1 MHIPSNR
8 YFRVK
13 RPHPRGLMN
22 LISIMFVA
30 SSFFFVTSP
39 VWAEESDRNALL
51 QQLSTF
57 PGLEF
62 VEVEN
67 RQVVKPT
74 LKATLQLVMKFNSTI
89 QSARLGEE
97 IATSALLATENRNN
111 PVLNHSFNLNRTA
124 DASFNASGDAS
135 PSLNLNLNDAHTF
148 SSRWSQKVSNGV
160 SYSAMFSGRTNQRRS
175 FTLLEDG
182 KLEQRGKTNDPVVSS
197 SLTLGLSVPVYQ
209 DWGRVNDIPVLRSRV
224 GLRMSK
230 VSTMQTKL
238 QILEL
243 FARVYWDLA
252 GFWKTREV
260 FKNAIALAQQLVEEN
275 RIRMEAGVITTVDL
289 KQSEIQLLRTQQQLL
304 EIDNRIHSIED
315 QVKVALNLED
325 LPHGILP
332 AEAPQV
338 RPVRFRF
345 EEELRKVWQNSL
357 ELQALET
364 RIQNNEYD
372 LQEAFNQ
379 EAPDLDLNLSYTFQG
394 VGGDFS
400 ETFETY
406 DQPQAHGYHVEL
418 TWSMPLFDH
427 KTPELIKQK
436 KLERLQLEIQIA
448 NLKDD
453 LQVELKTIERQLRFA
468 EQDVHNA
475 AAIRELANDVLQQQ
489 IEKQKLGQST
499 GFQVA
504 QAQQELIAA
513 QSSEIQSLINQ
524 EKIHLS
530 LIILTGDIFERF
542 QIPL

>member
-1 MHIPSNR
+1 
-8 YFRVK
+8 
-13 RPHPRGLMN
+13 
-22 LISIMFVA
+22 MFVA
-30 SSFFFVTSP
+30 SSLFFVTSP

-51 QQLSTF
+51 QQLLTF

-67 RQVVKPT
+67 RLIVKPT
-74 LKATLQLVMKFNSTI
+74 LKATLQLVMKFNSSI
-89 QSARLGEE
+89 QSARFSEE
-97 IATSALLATENRNN
+97 IATSALLASENRNN
-111 PVLNHSFNLNRTA
+111 PVLSHSFNLNRTA

-135 PSLNLNLNDAHTF
+135 PSLNLNLNDSHSF
-148 SSRWSQKVSNGV
+148 SSRWSQNVFNGV
-160 SYSAMFSGRTNQRRS
+160 SYSATFSERSNQRRS

-182 KLEQRGKTNDPVVSS
+182 KLEQRGKANDPLVSS
-197 SLTLGLSVPVYQ
+197 SMTLGLSVPIYQ
-209 DWGRVNDIPVLRSRV
+209 DWGRINDIPVLRNKV

-230 VSTMQTKL
+230 VSTRQTKL

-252 GFWKTREV
+252 GLWKTREV
-260 FKNAIALAQQLVEEN
+260 LKNAIALARQLVEEN
-275 RIRMEAGVITTVDL
+275 RIRMDAGVITLVDL

-304 EIDNRIHSIED
+304 EIDNQIRTIED
-315 QVKVALNLED
+315 QVKVALNLQD

-332 AEAPQV
+332 GDTPQL
-338 RPVRFRF
+338 RKIRFRF
-345 EEELRKVWQNSL
+345 EEELQKVWQNSV
-357 ELQALET
+357 ELQALEAQ
-364 RIQNNEYD
+364 IQNNEYD

-400 ETFETY
+400 KTFETY
-406 DQPQAHGYHVEL
+406 GQPQAHGYHVEL

-436 KLERLQLEIQIA
+436 KMERLQLDIQMA

-453 LQVELKTIERQLRFA
+453 LLVELKTIERQLRFA
-468 EQDVHNA
+468 EQEIHNA

-530 LIILTGDIFERF
+530 LIVLTGDIFERF

>member
-8 YFRVK
+8 FLRVK
-13 RPHPRGLMN
+13 SPHLPGLRN

-30 SSFFFVTSP
+30 PPLFFATSP

-51 QQLSTF
+51 RQLLTF

-62 VEVEN
+62 VDIEN

-89 QSARLGEE
+89 RSARLGEE
-97 IATSALLATENRNN
+97 IANSALLATENRNN
-111 PVLNHSFNLNRTA
+111 PVLKHSFNLNRTA

-135 PSLNLNLNDAHTF
+135 PSLNLNLNDSHTF

-160 SYSAMFSGRTNQRRS
+160 SYSATFTERTNQRRS
-175 FTLLEDG
+175 FTLSENGNLEA
-182 KLEQRGKTNDPVVSS
+182 RGETNDPLVSS
-197 SLTLGLSVPVYQ
+197 SLTLGLSVPLYQ
-209 DWGRVNDIPVLRSRV
+209 DWGRVNDIPVLRDKVGAQVSRV
-224 GLRMSK
+224 SAG
-230 VSTMQTKL
+230 QTKL

-252 GFWKTREV
+252 GLWKTREV

-275 RIRMEAGVITTVDL
+275 RIRMEAGVITVVDL

-304 EIDNRIHSIED
+304 EIDNQIHSIED

-364 RIQNNEYD
+364 QIQNNEYD

-379 EAPDLDLNLSYTFQG
+379 EMPDLDLNLSYTFQG

-400 ETFETY
+400 KTFETY
-406 DQPQAHGYHVEL
+406 DQQQAHGYHVEL

-427 KTPELIKQK
+427 KTPELIKQN
-436 KLERLQLEIQIA
+436 KLKRLQLEIQRA

-453 LQVELKTIERQLRFA
+453 LLVELKTIERQLRFA
-468 EQDVHNA
+468 EQDIRNA
-475 AAIRELANDVLQQQ
+475 AAIRELANEVLQQQ

>member
-8 YFRVK
+8 CLRVK
-13 RPHPRGLMN
+13 RPRLRGLRN
-22 LISIMFVA
+22 LISIIFVA
-30 SSFFFVTSP
+30 SSLFFVTSL

-51 QQLSTF
+51 QQLLTF

-62 VEVEN
+62 VEIEN
-67 RQVVKPT
+67 RQVVKST
-74 LKATLQLVMKFNSTI
+74 LKAALQLVIKFNSTI

-97 IATSALLATENRNN
+97 IATSVLLAKENRNN
-111 PVLNHSFNLNRTA
+111 PVLNHSFKLNRTA

-135 PSLNLNLNDAHTF
+135 PSLNFNLNDSHTF

-160 SYSAMFSGRTNQRRS
+160 SYSATFSERSNQRRS
-175 FTLLEDG
+175 FTVLEDG
-182 KLEQRGKTNDPVVSS
+182 KLQQRGKTNDPLVSS
-197 SLTLGLSVPVYQ
+197 SLTLGLSVPIYQ
-209 DWGRVNDIPVLRSRV
+209 DWGLVNDIPVLRNKV

-230 VSTMQTKL
+230 VSTRQTKL
-238 QILEL
+238 QVLEL

-252 GFWKTREV
+252 GLWKTREV
-260 FKNAIALAQQLVEEN
+260 LKNAIVLARQLVEEN
-275 RIRMEAGVITTVDL
+275 RIRMEAGVITIVDL

-304 EIDNRIHSIED
+304 EIDNQIHSIED

-332 AEAPQV
+332 GDIPQL
-338 RPVRFRF
+338 RKIRFRF

-357 ELQALET
+357 ELQTLET
-364 RIQNNEYD
+364 RIQNNGYD
-372 LQEAFNQ
+372 LQDAFNQ

-394 VGGDFS
+394 AGGDFS
-400 ETFETY
+400 KTFDTY
-406 DQPQAHGYHVEL
+406 DQLQAHGYHVEL

-436 KLERLQLEIQIA
+436 KLERLQLDIQMA

-453 LQVELKTIERQLRFA
+453 LLLALKTIERQLRFA
-468 EQDVHNA
+468 EQEIHNA

-513 QSSEIQSLINQ
+513 QSSEIQSLINR

-530 LIILTGDIFERF
+530 LIVLTGDIFERF

>member
-1 MHIPSNR
+1 MHIPSHR
-8 YFRVK
+8 CLRVK
-13 RPHPRGLMN
+13 GPRLLGLRN

-30 SSFFFVTSP
+30 SSLFFVTSP

-51 QQLSTF
+51 QQLLTF

-67 RQVVKPT
+67 RLIVKPT
-74 LKATLQLVMKFNSTI
+74 LKATLQLVMKFNSSI
-89 QSARLGEE
+89 QSARFSEE
-97 IATSALLATENRNN
+97 IATSALLASENRNN
-111 PVLNHSFNLNRTA
+111 PVLSHSFNLNRTA

-135 PSLNLNLNDAHTF
+135 PSLNLNLNDSHSF
-148 SSRWSQKVSNGV
+148 SSRWSQNVFNGV
-160 SYSAMFSGRTNQRRS
+160 SYSATFSERSNQRRS

-182 KLEQRGKTNDPVVSS
+182 KLEQRGKTNDPLVSS
-197 SLTLGLSVPVYQ
+197 SMTLGLSVPIYQ
-209 DWGRVNDIPVLRSRV
+209 DWGRINDIPVLRNKV

-230 VSTMQTKL
+230 VSTRQTKL

-252 GFWKTREV
+252 GLWKTREV
-260 FKNAIALAQQLVEEN
+260 LKNAIALARQLVEEN
-275 RIRMEAGVITTVDL
+275 RIRMDAGVITLVDL

-304 EIDNRIHSIED
+304 EIDNQIRTIED
-315 QVKVALNLED
+315 QVKVALNLQD

-332 AEAPQV
+332 GDTPQL
-338 RPVRFRF
+338 RKIRFRF
-345 EEELRKVWQNSL
+345 EEELQKVWQNSV
-357 ELQALET
+357 ELQALEAQV
-364 RIQNNEYD
+364 QNNEYD

-394 VGGDFS
+394 AGRDFS

-406 DQPQAHGYHVEL
+406 GQPQAHGYHVEL
-418 TWSMPLFDH
+418 TWSVPLFDH

-436 KLERLQLEIQIA
+436 KLEGLQLDIQMA

-453 LQVELKTIERQLRFA
+453 LLVELKTIERQLRFA
-468 EQDVHNA
+468 EQEIHHA

-530 LIILTGDIFERF
+530 LIVLTGDIFERF